1 MWDRKIA
8 STKQAVD
15 VEQTAAGQRK
25 SDDAPKEREPSW
37 VFKGYVA
44 FCLYGCPVLT
54 KPKDRIAHF
63 STDSHLQGS
72 KSSRQFA

>member
-8 STKQAVD
+8 STKQDVD
-15 VEQTAAGQRK
+15 VKQMAAGQRN

-44 FCLYGCPVLT
+44 FWLYGCPVLT
-54 KPKDRIAHF
+54 QPKDYIAYF
-63 STDSHLQGS
+63 STGSHLQGP
-72 KSSRQFA
+72 KSS